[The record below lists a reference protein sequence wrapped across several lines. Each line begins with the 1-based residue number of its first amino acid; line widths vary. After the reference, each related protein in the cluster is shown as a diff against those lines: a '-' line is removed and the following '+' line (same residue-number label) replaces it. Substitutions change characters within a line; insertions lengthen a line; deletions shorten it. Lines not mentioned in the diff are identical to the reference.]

1 MPLLDEPVPPTMH
14 QYRNEHTQKWAAKI
28 APFDAYVLVTP
39 EYNHGTSG
47 ALKNALD
54 YLYQEWNNKA
64 VGFIGYGSIGGT
76 RAVEQLR
83 LIVGELQMA
92 DVRNQVMLSLRSD
105 FENMSVF
112 KPASHQEK
120 SLGAMLDQVVSWGS
134 ALQTLRQR

>member
-1 MPLLDEPVPPTMH
+1 
-14 QYRNEHTQKWAAKI
+14 
-28 APFDAYVLVTP
+28 
-39 EYNHGTSG
+39 
-47 ALKNALD
+47 
-54 YLYQEWNNKA
+54 
-64 VGFIGYGSIGGT
+64 
-76 RAVEQLR
+76 
-83 LIVGELQMA
+83 MA